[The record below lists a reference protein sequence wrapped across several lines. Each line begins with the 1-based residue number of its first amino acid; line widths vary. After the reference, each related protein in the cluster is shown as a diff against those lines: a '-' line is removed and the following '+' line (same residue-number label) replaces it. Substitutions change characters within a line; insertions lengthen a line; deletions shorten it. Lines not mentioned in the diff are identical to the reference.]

1 MDFIEL
7 AKRRHS
13 VRKYK
18 DMAVEPEKVDMIL
31 ETGRIAPT
39 AANRQPIR
47 IYAVQSKEGL
57 NIVSKAANFFGAP
70 LVFVVCG
77 DKKTAWQRSYDG
89 MIATDIDASI
99 VTDHMMLEATELGLG
114 SVWICKFD
122 PMVLKKGFE
131 MPEALEPVNILAVG
145 YSDDTVKSPD
155 RHDTQRKSKDELV
168 TFI

>member
-1 MDFIEL
+1 MDFFEL

-18 DMAVEPEKVDMIL
+18 DISVEPEKIDMIR
-31 ETGRIAPT
+31 EAGRIAPT

-47 IYAVQSKEGL
+47 IYAVQSKVGL
-57 NIVSKAANFFGAP
+57 DVVREAANFFGAP
-70 LVFVVCG
+70 LVFVICG
-77 DKKTAWQRSYDG
+77 DKNAAWKRSYDD

-122 PMVLKKGFE
+122 PAVLKKGFG

-145 YSDDTVKSPD
+145 YSDDVVKSPD
-155 RHDTQRKSKDELV
+155 RHDTERKAADELV